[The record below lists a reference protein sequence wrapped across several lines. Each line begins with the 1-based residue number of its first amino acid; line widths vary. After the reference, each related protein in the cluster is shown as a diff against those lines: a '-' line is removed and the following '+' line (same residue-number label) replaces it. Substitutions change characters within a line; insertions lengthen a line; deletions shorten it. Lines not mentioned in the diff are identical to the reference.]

1 MQYTDCTDYL
11 HAEFFSDIYAN
22 DPADFEFSGTV
33 AMHLTCFAATNVI
46 FFHTRS
52 MTIDENALV
61 VRDAGSSTEYSI
73 TGITRDD
80 VTEQYRVELVETL
93 DIDDQ
98 VIVDVSYTGPI
109 TNDMSGMYYS
119 YYYDIGSDSTK

>member
-1 MQYTDCTDYL
+1 
-11 HAEFFSDIYAN
+11 
-22 DPADFEFSGTV
+22 
-33 AMHLTCFAATNVI
+33 MHLTCFAATNVI

-80 VTEQYRVELVETL
+80 VTEQYRVELAETL